1 MAMSSLDCGIR
12 NSCSSPDELKT
23 QFMTREGTYRL
34 MTLSEYSRPNRVGYA
49 NNGQGAAGMSA
60 PVKVSFAAVPANSS
74 ALTPQEV
81 ESSGQGAGKIERI
94 TFNFGREIFV
104 YPYKGV
110 RKAADLTKPIDKRVY
125 KGTCPTCHDFCQQ
138 GDVTPLLVGFSGGQI
153 QLVDPV
159 KKELSKLF
167 NEEVKLF
174 YQNVYIIIS
183 LLRNLPKY
191 TFIHQATSRSTSAS
205 DRP

>member
-1 MAMSSLDCGIR
+1 MAMSSIDGGIR
-12 NSCSSPDELKT
+12 NSSSSPNDELKT

-49 NNGQGAAGMSA
+49 NNGGQGSAGVSA
-60 PVKVSFAAVPANSS
+60 PVKVSFASVPASSS
-74 ALTPQEV
+74 ALTPQEA
-81 ESSGQGAGKIERI
+81 ENGQMTGKVERI

-125 KGTCPTCHDFCQQ
+125 KGTCPTCHDFSQQ
-138 GDVTPLLVGFSGGQI
+138 GDTTPLLVGFSGGQI
-153 QLVDPV
+153 QLVDPI

-167 NEEVKLF
+167 NEEVSCSEFMSCLQF
-174 YQNVYIIIS
+174 VFVCILP
-183 LLRNLPKY
+183 LLV
-191 TFIHQATSRSTSAS
+191 
-205 DRP
+205 

>member
-1 MAMSSLDCGIR
+1 MAMSSLDIGLR
-12 NSCSSPDELKT
+12 NSSSSPNDELKT

-49 NNGQGAAGMSA
+49 NNGQGAAGVSA
-60 PVKVSFAAVPANSS
+60 PVKVSFASVPSS
-74 ALTPQEV
+74 STALTPQEA
-81 ESSGQGAGKIERI
+81 ESGQASGKIERI

-125 KGTCPTCHDFCQQ
+125 KGTCPTCHDFSQQ
-138 GDVTPLLVGFSGGQI
+138 GDITPLLVGFSGGQI
-153 QLVDPV
+153 QLVDPI

-167 NEEVKLF
+167 NEEVR
-174 YQNVYIIIS
+174 YHRAI
-183 LLRNLPKY
+183 
-191 TFIHQATSRSTSAS
+191 
-205 DRP
+205 

>member
-12 NSCSSPDELKT
+12 NSCSSPNDELKT

-60 PVKVSFAAVPANSS
+60 PVKVSFASVPSNSS

-138 GDVTPLLVGFSGGQI
+138 GDATPLLVGFSGGQI

-167 NEEVKLF
+167 NDEVKLCRTRALGL
-174 YQNVYIIIS
+174 IR
-183 LLRNLPKY
+183 L
-191 TFIHQATSRSTSAS
+191 HQMKIQR
-205 DRP
+205 

>member
-12 NSCSSPDELKT
+12 NSCSSPNDELKT

-60 PVKVSFAAVPANSS
+60 PVKVSFASVPANSS

-138 GDVTPLLVGFSGGQI
+138 GDATPLLVGFSGGQI

-167 NEEVKLF
+167 NEEVKLCRTRALGL
-174 YQNVYIIIS
+174 IR
-183 LLRNLPKY
+183 L
-191 TFIHQATSRSTSAS
+191 HQM
-205 DRP
+205 

>member
-1 MAMSSLDCGIR
+1 
-12 NSCSSPDELKT
+12 
-23 QFMTREGTYRL
+23 

-49 NNGQGAAGMSA
+49 NNGQGAAGVSA
-60 PVKVSFAAVPANSS
+60 PVKVSFATVPANSS
-74 ALTPQEV
+74 VLTPQEV
-81 ESSGQGAGKIERI
+81 ENQTAGKTVERI

-138 GDVTPLLVGFSGGQI
+138 GDTTPLLVGFSGGQI

-167 NEEVKLF
+167 NEEVKCSPFSSNESPSKMLKLA
-174 YQNVYIIIS
+174 NELVKGCSMASSRARS
-183 LLRNLPKY
+183 LTL
-191 TFIHQATSRSTSAS
+191 
-205 DRP
+205 